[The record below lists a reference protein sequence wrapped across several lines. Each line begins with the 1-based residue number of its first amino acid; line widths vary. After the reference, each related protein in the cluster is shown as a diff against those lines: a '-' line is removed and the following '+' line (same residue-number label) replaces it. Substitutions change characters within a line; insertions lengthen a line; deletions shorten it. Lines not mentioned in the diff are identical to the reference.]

1 MINRKLSSEFVF
13 RLTRGFSALLI
24 LLMIVLVGVRIVA
37 RWNQWEIVGPAEL
50 AQIFV
55 VWITFLNIA
64 EAAMRDE
71 EIKSEYVYNRLSRR
85 GQYIWRFGI
94 LAVTIVTALVL
105 VVACYVIINENWE
118 QTTTG
123 LQLPIYLIYIPILV
137 GMVLLLGVLL
147 YEVYRNYASRAY
159 ALIIGGGSR

>member
-1 MINRKLSSEFVF
+1 MIRRKLSSEFVF
-13 RLTRGFSALLI
+13 RLTRGFSTLLI

-37 RWNQWEIVGPAEL
+37 RWNEWEIIGPAEL

-71 EIKSEYVYNRLSRR
+71 EIKSEYVYNRFSRR
-85 GQYIWRFGI
+85 GQYVWRFGI
-94 LAVTIVTALVL
+94 LGLIIPTASILIL
-105 VVACYVIINENWE
+105 ACYVIIDQNWE

-123 LQLPIYLIYIPILV
+123 LQLPIYLIYIPILL

-147 YEVYRNYASRAY
+147 HEVYRNYASRAY
-159 ALIIGGGSR
+159 TLIIGGWSR

>member
-1 MINRKLSSEFVF
+1 MIHRKLSSEFVF

-37 RWNQWEIVGPAEL
+37 RWNQWEVVGPAEL
-50 AQIFV
+50 AQVFV
-55 VWITFLNIA
+55 VWITFVNIA

-71 EIKSEYVYNRLSRR
+71 EIKSEYVYNRLSQR
-85 GQYIWRFGI
+85 GQYVWRFGI
-94 LAVTIVTALVL
+94 LSVTIATASIL
-105 VVACYVIINENWE
+105 VVACYVIIEQNWE

-123 LQLPIYLIYIPILV
+123 LQLPIYLVYIPILV

-147 YEVYRNYASRAY
+147 YEVYESYASRAY
-159 ALIIGGGSR
+159 ALISGGES

>member
-1 MINRKLSSEFVF
+1 MIHRKLSSELVF

-37 RWNQWEIVGPAEL
+37 RWNQWELVGPAEL
-50 AQIFV
+50 AQVFV
-55 VWITFLNIA
+55 VWITFINIA

-71 EIKSEYVYNRLSRR
+71 EIKSEYVYNRLSQR
-85 GQYIWRFGI
+85 GQYVWRFGI
-94 LAVTIVTALVL
+94 LAVTIATASVL
-105 VVACYVIINENWE
+105 VVACYVIIEQNWE

-123 LQLPIYLIYIPILV
+123 LQLPIYLVYIPILV

-147 YEVYRNYASRAY
+147 YEVYESYASRAY
-159 ALIIGGGSR
+159 ALISGGES